1 MMKTWINV
9 IRFSFGSL
17 MLGSALVIGIYGISA
32 SGNVSYADDDDYSRE
47 SRSEYWK
54 EYGGGYK
61 QPIPSPGTSD
71 ADAAS
76 YQNECG
82 ACHMAYPAKL
92 LPSYSWLEIMN
103 TLDDHFGEDASVDD
117 ATKANILAY
126 LSANSASRHSRF
138 MKSVSYDDVPVRI
151 TGLPYFER
159 KHREVPEKMVTGNP
173 KVGSFSQ
180 CDACHKDAAKGKFD
194 EDTVDIPGYGRW
206 DD

>member
-1 MMKTWINV
+1 MKTWINV
-9 IRFSFGSL
+9 IRFSLGSL
-17 MLGSALVIGIYGISA
+17 MLGSALAIGIYGITA
-32 SGNVSYADDDDYSRE
+32 SGNVSYADDDDDRE
-47 SRSEYWK
+47 YRS

-71 ADAAS
+71 ADAVA
-76 YQNECG
+76 YQNECA
-82 ACHMAYPAKL
+82 ACHLAYPAKL

-151 TGLPYFER
+151 TELPYFER

-173 KVGSFSQ
+173 KVSSFSQ
-180 CDACHKDAAKGKFD
+180 CDACHKDAAK
-194 EDTVDIPGYGRW
+194 
-206 DD
+206 